1 METLALDLGGAL
13 TNIGGTTTIFPDA
26 STGPVYE
33 TAPFEEGIWIAGRP
47 RLHVDVRTTTI
58 GGQIYALMEDC
69 DESGQCIH
77 LGHAI
82 MDLRYHEGGTEE
94 QVWIPLLQTINAKME
109 FFTIDAYVDANHTIR
124 LSLFSTGDDYLP
136 ASTSSVVTVQE
147 GTGSTLQLDIIDAAD
162 KLWFEPPMCT
172 HSYCTDWLNQTA
184 EST

>member
-1 METLALDLGGAL
+1 M
-13 TNIGGTTTIFPDA
+13 
-26 STGPVYE
+26 
-33 TAPFEEGIWIAGRP
+33 
-47 RLHVDVRTTTI
+47 
-58 GGQIYALMEDC
+58 
-69 DESGQCIH
+69 
-77 LGHAI
+77 
-82 MDLRYHEGGTEE
+82 
-94 QVWIPLLQTINAKME
+94 
-109 FFTIDAYVDANHTIR
+109 DANHTIR

>member
-1 METLALDLGGAL
+1 MS
-13 TNIGGTTTIFPDA
+13 NIGGTTTILPDA
-26 STGPVYE
+26 TTGPVYE
-33 TAPFEEGIWIAGRP
+33 TAPFEEGIWIAGLP
-47 RLHVDVRTTTI
+47 RLHVDVSTTTI

-94 QVWIPLLQTINAKME
+94 HIWIPLLQTINAKME

-136 ASTSSVVTVQE
+136 ASTSSVVSVQE
-147 GTGSTLQLDIIDAAD
+147 GTGSTLQLDIIDPAD
-162 KLWFEPPMCT
+162 KLWFEPPTCT
-172 HSYCTDWLNQTA
+172 HSYCLDWLNQTA
-184 EST
+184 IPLTR